1 MTAPWGLSRVLSWTQ
16 SGGDPTS
23 VLCLPLSSPL
33 LQAPAPRARR
43 SAGRPAWPWAAQGRR
58 AGRVDCAGG
67 VSPELFV
74 PSELSLPRG
83 PGPSHLPDKLEEST
97 ERLEVHP
104 RDGSAGR
111 ADGGGQHSRGLG
123 LAHWQTRASLQ
134 GSRRSPARGGAQ
146 AEPGATWSCPPK
158 SLDPHL
164 SPDSGAVGSRPFS
177 HSQARI
183 PIRGTRVPS
192 GPLDMSP
199 GPAAKAPGRGRCA
212 PRTFT
217 WLCAQPSLPPCPF
230 PENGTV
236 PSSQERTTC
245 SVALMTRDSQNQ
257 LQTWLTSPL
266 VSVPLLLNHVLH
278 Q

>member
-1 MTAPWGLSRVLSWTQ
+1 MSPPSSSSRPSC
-16 SGGDPTS
+16 
-23 VLCLPLSSPL
+23 LCH
-33 LQAPAPRARR
+33 
-43 SAGRPAWPWAAQGRR
+43 AAQGLLTCQTSWRKVLR
-58 AGRVDCAGG
+58 GWKSTRGMAAPAGPTAAGSTAEALG
-67 VSPELFV
+67 WLTG
-74 PSELSLPRG
+74 R
-83 PGPSHLPDKLEEST
+83 PGPACRAHGGHPPEEG
-97 ERLEVHP
+97 P
-104 RDGSAGR
+104 R
-111 ADGGGQHSRGLG
+111 QNLG
-123 LAHWQTRASLQ
+123 
-134 GSRRSPARGGAQ
+134 P
-146 AEPGATWSCPPK
+146 PGAALPNHWIHTF
-158 SLDPHL
+158 

-266 VSVPLLLNHVLH
+266 GSVPLLLNHVLH